1 MEKRVL
7 QTELEHVRFTLEG
20 RKALTEALMRG
31 EPVRH
36 SGSWVRRGIAAAVAA
51 AVLVGSAVAAAGP
64 LWSRY
69 FGQLD
74 REQQEIMETLSQ
86 TLPAAESNGTTMTP
100 LAAFGDQDFYYL
112 MLEIRAPEGTV
123 LPDYREEEGCYQLFG
138 DTLEE
143 SVTLTDAAGR
153 DVLCTLD
160 YTWIND
166 DPGDNLLT
174 AVIRLWS
181 MEDTNLCDGTDKVL
195 RIPGLWV
202 QSPDKIYTPVLT
214 GSWDFHI
221 GTHSGGVE
229 SLTPDVAGV
238 TVEDA
243 DCGTMTMEYLRLSPL
258 GMRIRHSWSEPREG
272 ILPGAPLSVVM
283 EDGSEVALENT
294 VGSCGE
300 NWNEEYGPFET
311 PIDLDKAVA
320 VRWGTAEIPLG

>member
-123 LPDYREEEGCYQLFG
+123 DRKS
-138 DTLEE
+138 T
-143 SVTLTDAAGR
+143 
-153 DVLCTLD
+153 
-160 YTWIND
+160 
-166 DPGDNLLT
+166 
-174 AVIRLWS
+174 RLNS
-181 MEDTNLCDGTDKVL
+181 
-195 RIPGLWV
+195 
-202 QSPDKIYTPVLT
+202 S
-214 GSWDFHI
+214 H
-221 GTHSGGVE
+221 
-229 SLTPDVAGV
+229 
-238 TVEDA
+238 
-243 DCGTMTMEYLRLSPL
+243 
-258 GMRIRHSWSEPREG
+258 
-272 ILPGAPLSVVM
+272 
-283 EDGSEVALENT
+283 
-294 VGSCGE
+294 
-300 NWNEEYGPFET
+300 
-311 PIDLDKAVA
+311 
-320 VRWGTAEIPLG
+320 